1 MNKNDKKAIF
11 IGECMIELN
20 GDISSLGTLNSNMQV
35 NFGGD
40 TYNSAVYFNR
50 LTDHKTNTFY
60 CTALSNDNFSK
71 KMILRFKNEELNCK
85 YIRTDGTTPPGL
97 YSIEIDERGERS
109 FSYWRNQSPSKKIF
123 TGDKINLQIPEPKEA
138 SLKPYDFKLEIVYED
153 DDLLV
158 INKPAG
164 IIMHPGAGNYD
175 ETIVNALMHYNKDS
189 LSTIGDE
196 LRPGIV
202 HRIDKDT
209 SGLIVI
215 AKNNTTHE
223 NLSHQFSEHTITR
236 VYQLLIWGKLRPS
249 SGKIDTFITRS
260 SKNRQMMEVSSSKG
274 KRAITNYKTIE
285 IFENDK
291 TPTLSLVECRLET
304 GRTHQ
309 IRVHM
314 THMGNSIMGDG
325 KYKKK
330 YKKLKNIDASLENL
344 IYKLDRQFL
353 HAQTLGFIHPKTNDE
368 MTFTSIL
375 PQELENILVLL
386 RNTDK

>member
-1 MNKNDKKAIF
+1 MEKNINLIVEENENNLRLDVFVNKREKLISRTRIKNLILKEQLK
-11 IGECMIELN
+11 LN
-20 GDISSLGTLNSNMQV
+20 NTIV
-35 NFGGD
+35 N
-40 TYNSAVYFNR
+40 
-50 LTDHKTNTFY
+50 
-60 CTALSNDNFSK
+60 
-71 KMILRFKNEELNCK
+71 
-85 YIRTDGTTPPGL
+85 
-97 YSIEIDERGERS
+97 
-109 FSYWRNQSPSKKIF
+109 SPSKKIY
-123 TGDKINLQIPEPKEA
+123 TGDKIDLQIPEPKEA
-138 SLKPYDFKLEIVYED
+138 SLKPFNFKLEIVYED

-158 INKPAG
+158 IDKPAG

-175 ETIVNALMHYNKDS
+175 ETIVNALMHYSKDS

-215 AKNNTTHE
+215 AKNNITHE
-223 NLSHQFSEHTITR
+223 DLSLQFSEHTITR

-330 YKKLKNIDASLENL
+330 YKKLKNIDTNLENL

-353 HAQTLGFIHPKTNDE
+353 HAKSLGFVHPKNSEE
-368 MTFTSIL
+368 MIFSSIL
-375 PQELENILVLL
+375 PHELENILVLL
-386 RNTDK
+386 RNTKK